1 MGYDGKGQ
9 VRVRTREDVRAAFD
23 AMGGV
28 TCLLEKMLPLAYEVS
43 VLTARGADGASVVY
57 PIAENVHR
65 DGILFTTTVPGP
77 NVSPSARQAQDAARA
92 IVAELG
98 YVGVLCIE
106 FFVLEDGSL
115 VVNEMAPRPHNSG
128 HYTIDACVTSQ
139 FAQQVRAMARLP
151 LGDVRQHSPAVMLNI
166 LGDVWFD
173 GDTCARAGLGP
184 GAGAAGRQPAPV
196 RQGRPAPRPQDG
208 PRDLRRADAGSRRR
222 QLRGRLRHPGHRGE
236 PCTERPAGPT
246 STPAARALEAGQL
259 VALPDRDR
267 VRPRRRRREPG
278 GGRRH
283 LCRQGPPA
291 GSSGDRAPGARRRPR
306 PLGREIP
313 AEARQLAEAFWPG
326 PLTMILKRAPNIPDA
341 VSGGQDTVGMR
352 CPSHPVAI
360 ALLQAFKGGQGGV
373 AAPSANK
380 FGHVSPTT
388 AQHVRDEFGAD
399 GALAAVLDG
408 GQSEVGIESTI
419 VDLSRLATHGP
430 VLLRPGH
437 VSRRRSPP

>member
-1 MGYDGKGQ
+1 MPAPHKVIAIAADDIDAIADDLLPGILKTVRMGYDGKGQ

-77 NVSPSARQAQDAARA
+77 NVSAEAPRKAQDAARA

-106 FFVLEDGSL
+106 FFVLTDGSL

-173 GDTCARAGLGP
+173 GDDRARTGLGP

-208 PRDLRRADAGSRRR
+208 PRDLRRADAGTGAA
-222 QLRGRLRHPGHRGE
+222 QFGRLRHPGDRTVTHAE
-236 PCTERPAGPT
+236 AIEADQAA
-246 STPAARALEAGQL
+246 STPPRARSKPGAWSPFPTETVYGLGADAENPAA
-259 VALPDRDR
+259 VAAIYAAKG
-267 VRPRRRRREPG
+267 RPQDHPVIV
-278 GGRRH
+278 H
-283 LCRQGPPA
+283 L
-291 GSSGDRAPGARRRPR
+291 APGADLDYWAAEIRRKRISWPT
-306 PLGREIP
+306 PSGP
-313 AEARQLAEAFWPG
+313 AR
-326 PLTMILKRAPNIPDA
+326 
-341 VSGGQDTVGMR
+341 
-352 CPSHPVAI
+352 
-360 ALLQAFKGGQGGV
+360 
-373 AAPSANK
+373 
-380 FGHVSPTT
+380 
-388 AQHVRDEFGAD
+388 
-399 GALAAVLDG
+399 
-408 GQSEVGIESTI
+408 
-419 VDLSRLATHGP
+419 
-430 VLLRPGH
+430 
-437 VSRRRSPP
+437 